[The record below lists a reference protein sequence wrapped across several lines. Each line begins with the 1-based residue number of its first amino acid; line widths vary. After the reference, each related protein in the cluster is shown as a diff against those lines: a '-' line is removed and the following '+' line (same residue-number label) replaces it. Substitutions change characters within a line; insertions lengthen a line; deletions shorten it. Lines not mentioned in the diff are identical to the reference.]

1 MTISFATSLLNSRA
15 DQITAAR
22 DGGSGAGSIRIYDG
36 TRPAK
41 GGTATTLLAEVN
53 FSDPSGSSSNGVLTA
68 NNIAAQDAVANGT
81 ASWFREVDSGGAFV
95 LDGSITADGGGGDLE
110 VNTTQIVVGNPVEI
124 TSYTITEANG

>member
-22 DGGSGAGSIRIYDG
+22 DGGTGTGSIQIYNG
-36 TRPAK
+36 TRPAT
-41 GGTATTLLAEVN
+41 GGAVTTLLAEVN
-53 FSDPSGSSSNGVLTA
+53 FSDPSGTSSGGVLTA
-68 NNIAAQDAVANGT
+68 NNIPPQDAVANGT
-81 ASWFREVDSGGAFV
+81 ASWFREVDSSGAFV

-110 VNTTQIVVGNPVEI
+110 VNTTQIVVGNPVEV